1 MADGKE
7 VRAMR
12 LRYRSLLIG
21 VVAAGAVLAIVIGLA
36 VGLTIQRCNETEEE
50 IVRIG
55 LLFPTDDNSAEGMKE
70 AAMLAVDDIRAHRR
84 KVPSAA
90 DIQVYSGDYYGS
102 PDGALQAFRRLYSRQ
117 GVRMFVGP
125 DISNH
130 AVRVAEWAMVNAP
143 DAVFISPRATSE
155 RLANATNT
163 IRLSMGDRALALA
176 LYLKLQSDNVSV
188 VIPVHVEDSYATD
201 LVQRI
206 RDLTDGMMD
215 RITVGTSISYAPG
228 TITNKEEAWGLTDRL
243 RDALRDYPDAVV
255 LFVSYSEARYILEAA
270 GGDSA
275 LLRRMWY
282 TGDSLALREDILSSD
297 EAKLAAQT
305 ASLYGLAFA
314 GEGLHSKR
322 RMRKM
327 QKLADRLKRSPPVYA
342 PLAYDAVNLFYD
354 SCQIARTTDAPTVLA
369 HLTREAEW
377 QNGLSAAGW
386 RSTPQEIPDTS
397 KVTVAM
403 TGSWILSGLSQVSHM
418 DDESDQQGDWGR
430 RKEVPSS
437 DMMSMS
443 AVMSAAM
450 SSASIF
456 NKSDVMA
463 LKALAGN
470 DCRNS
475 KFSINATDPATY
487 MPVEHNFTEDT
498 FPEMFIVSTDYGY
511 SLQMSC
517 DKPEGPVTLDVL
529 CPPSINPGDSMECVQ
544 SVTYPVSDQ
553 GGRRRLLLSQATLGA
568 FGECVGD
575 SVGCGIC
582 FGVGALSN
590 GAAGAIACIT
600 PCTLSIGGACG
611 NAIALGVG
619 EAVNVLRNTV
629 ICTELFAQEV
639 WHLRLGPEAPS
650 YTEPLAGYL
659 DAQTYLADA
668 AFGRQLAAEFPH
680 VMEGYHTLAN
690 PIVWLMQRSKTATS
704 IVKTFALPWARH
716 MSYLQDMVDEGDE
729 FGAVVM
735 EIGMVLSGA
744 VGRVTWAGRAVM
756 ALENVILIP
765 VLIAIVT
772 AVACLAMVKNKA

>member
-1 MADGKE
+1 MYRMADGKE
-7 VRAMR
+7 VRALR

-21 VVAAGAVLAIVIGLA
+21 VVLAGAVLAIVIGLA
-36 VGLTIQRCNETEEE
+36 VGLTIQRCNEPKEE

-55 LLFPTDDNSAEGMKE
+55 LLFSTDDNSAEGMKE

-84 KVPSAA
+84 KIPSAA
-90 DIQVYSGDYYGS
+90 DIQVHSGDYDGS
-102 PDGALQAFRRLYSRQ
+102 PDGALQAFRRLYSRR
-117 GVRMFVGP
+117 GVRLFVGP
-125 DISNH
+125 DTSSH
-130 AVRVAEWAMVNAP
+130 AVRVAEWAMENAP
-143 DAVFISPRATSE
+143 DVVFISPRATSE

-176 LYLKLQSDNVSV
+176 LYLKLQSDNVSF
-188 VIPVHVEDSYATD
+188 VIPVHVEDIYATD

-206 RDLTDGMMD
+206 RDLADGMMD

-377 QNGLSAAGW
+377 QNGLSGRLAIDST
-386 RSTPQEIPDTS
+386 RSRAFGDYLHSFVAPQIPDTS

-463 LKALAGN
+463 LKTLAGN

-475 KFSINATDPATY
+475 KFSVNATDPATY
-487 MPVEHNFTEDT
+487 MPVEHDFTEDT

-544 SVTYPVSDQ
+544 TITYPVSDQ

-629 ICTELFAQEV
+629 ICTELFAQG
-639 WHLRLGPEAPS
+639 H
-650 YTEPLAGYL
+650 L

-668 AFGRQLAAEFPH
+668 AFGRQLATEFPH

-729 FGAVVM
+729 FGAVIM

-744 VGRVTWAGRAVM
+744 VGRVTWAARAVM
-756 ALENVILIP
+756 ALQNAILIP
-765 VLIAIVT
+765 ILIAIVT
-772 AVACLAMVKNKA
+772 NVARFAMLKNKA

>member
-1 MADGKE
+1 
-7 VRAMR
+7 
-12 LRYRSLLIG
+12 
-21 VVAAGAVLAIVIGLA
+21 
-36 VGLTIQRCNETEEE
+36 
-50 IVRIG
+50 
-55 LLFPTDDNSAEGMKE
+55 MKE

-90 DIQVYSGDYYGS
+90 DIQVYSGDYDRS

-117 GVRMFVGP
+117 GVRLFVGP
-125 DISNH
+125 DTSSH
-130 AVRVAEWAMVNAP
+130 AVRVAEWAMENAP

-188 VIPVHVEDSYATD
+188 VIPVHIEDSYATD

-206 RDLTDGMMD
+206 RDQADGMMD

-228 TITNKEEAWGLTDRL
+228 TITNKEEARRLTDRL
-243 RDALRDYPDAVV
+243 RDALRDNPDAVV
-255 LFVSYSEARYILEAA
+255 LLVSYSEAGYILEAA
-270 GGDSA
+270 SGDGT

-305 ASLYGLAFA
+305 VSLYGLAFA

-327 QKLADRLKRSPPVYA
+327 QKLAGRLKRSPPVYA

-354 SCQIARTTDAPTVLA
+354 TCQIMRTTDAPTVLA

-377 QNGLSAAGW
+377 QNGLSGRLAID
-386 RSTPQEIPDTS
+386 STGSRAFGDYLHSYVAPQIPDTS

-403 TGSWILSGLSQVSHM
+403 AGSWILNGLSQVSHM
-418 DDESDQQGDWGR
+418 DGEPNQQGDWGR
-430 RKEVPSS
+430 RKDVPSS
-437 DMMSMS
+437 DTMSMS

-456 NKSDVMA
+456 NRTDVMA
-463 LKALAGN
+463 LKALAGH
-470 DCRNS
+470 DCRNP
-475 KFSINATDPATY
+475 KFSISATDPATY
-487 MPVEHNFTEDT
+487 MPVEHDFTEDT

-529 CPPSINPGDSMECVQ
+529 CPPSINPSDNMECVQ

-568 FGECVGD
+568 IGTCAGN

-611 NAIALGVG
+611 NAIALSVG
-619 EAVNVLRNTV
+619 EAAMFLRNTV
-629 ICTELFAQEV
+629 ICTELFAQG
-639 WHLRLGPEAPS
+639 H
-650 YTEPLAGYL
+650 L

-668 AFGRQLAAEFPH
+668 AFGRQLAADYPH

-690 PIVWLMQRSKTATS
+690 PIVWLMQRSGTATA

-716 MSYLQDMVDEGDE
+716 MSYLQDMADEGDE

-744 VGRVTWAGRAVM
+744 VGRVMWAARAVM
-756 ALENVILIP
+756 ALQNAILIP
-765 VLIAIVT
+765 ILIAIVT
-772 AVACLAMVKNKA
+772 NAACFAMLKNKA